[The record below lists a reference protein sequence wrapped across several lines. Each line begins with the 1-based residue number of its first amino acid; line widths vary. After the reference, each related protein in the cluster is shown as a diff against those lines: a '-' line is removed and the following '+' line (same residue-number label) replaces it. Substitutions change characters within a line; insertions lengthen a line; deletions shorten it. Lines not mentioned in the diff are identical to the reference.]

1 MHKLSSPE
9 FHNLAVIK
17 TRPGIRA
24 NPAMTDSLC
33 WNCATANGCDGLRE
47 NCDNGHHYDLFTCPS
62 CRRMVPW
69 SSGGTDSLDC
79 ADCWALTEERRT
91 MEEKQAADA
100 LPAKSEEDQ
109 IVDNVRNRKT
119 QKLTFPGQTMED
131 KNKVPSIPRSSGHIC
146 GTCGHD
152 QTVENQAVGVGFSD
166 LCTIRGSK
174 IKSNTKALEKIIAR
188 QEKRIEELARE
199 NGNLACVLKS
209 WEPLSERLFAATN
222 SKGLSEAVAVAENVI
237 AAYAKTRIV
246 PVAKQE

>member
-1 MHKLSSPE
+1 MQPLIDPE
-9 FHNLAVIK
+9 FHNVAVIK

-79 ADCWALTEERRT
+79 ADCWALTEEMKT
-91 MEEKQAADA
+91 MEEKT
-100 LPAKSEEDQ
+100 E
-109 IVDNVRNRKT
+109 V
-119 QKLTFPGQTMED
+119 PGQTQEAAE
-131 KNKVPSIPRSSGHIC
+131 KIRAQQEPGGGFIGS
-146 GTCGHD
+146 TL
-152 QTVENQAVGVGFSD
+152 AVG
-166 LCTIRGSK
+166 TIRGSK
-174 IKSNTKALEKIIAR
+174 IKSSTKALEKIIKR

-209 WEPLSERLFAATN
+209 WEPLSERLLAATN

-237 AAYAKTRIV
+237 SAYAKGRIT

>member
-1 MHKLSSPE
+1 MHPLIDPE
-9 FHNLAVIK
+9 FYNVAVIK

-79 ADCWALTEERRT
+79 ADCWALTEER
-91 MEEKQAADA
+91 K
-100 LPAKSEEDQ
+100 
-109 IVDNVRNRKT
+109 
-119 QKLTFPGQTMED
+119 TMED
-131 KNKVPSIPRSSGHIC
+131 TNKVPSVPRSSGHIC

-152 QTVENQAVGVGFSD
+152 QTVENPAVGVGFSEG
-166 LCTIRGSK
+166 TIRGSK
-174 IKSNTKALEKIIAR
+174 IKSSTKALEKIIER

-209 WEPLSERLFAATN
+209 WEPLSERLLAATN

-237 AAYAKTRIV
+237 AAYAKSRIV